1 MAEQVTEYICPA
13 CGGPMKFDVESGKVK
28 CDYCASIY
36 EIEEVKNNYD
46 CVTTIKMIRPNFE
59 NELTSEQRKHYTEV
73 AMDNYSDYSYEV
85 VNDKDISSL
94 SLVATR
100 IIDEVMGNES

>member
-1 MAEQVTEYICPA
+1 MIIVPDIRLPREIDSVRE
-13 CGGPMKFDVESGKVK
+13 KFDNVFVIKVNR
-28 CDYCASIY
+28 I
-36 EIEEVKNNYD
+36 
-46 CVTTIKMIRPNFE
+46 NFE
-59 NELTSEQRKHYTEV
+59 SSLNANEKAHVTEV